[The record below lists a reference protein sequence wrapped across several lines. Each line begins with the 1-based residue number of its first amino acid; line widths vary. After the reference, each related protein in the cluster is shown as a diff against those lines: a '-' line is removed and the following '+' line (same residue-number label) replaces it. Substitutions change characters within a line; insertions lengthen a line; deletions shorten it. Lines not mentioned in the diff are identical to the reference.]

1 MYAATLTCIAGRAL
15 VVMFWGT
22 VSPRLLAGLPRRLGA
37 AGPLG
42 SAGGAVWALL
52 VDLEGGLPRL
62 GFLPATSCI
71 VSDLEGRRTEQDL
84 YIYKIGKGD
93 HICLQ
98 GKHAHEDSFFLELQ
112 LQSAVQWFFAACMCK
127 YAWSGSK
134 ESSLYRKMQLKDR

>member
-1 MYAATLTCIAGRAL
+1 MYLATLTYIAGRAL
-15 VVMFWGT
+15 IVLFWGT

-37 AGPLG
+37 AGPSG

-84 YIYKIGKGD
+84 YIYKIEK
-93 HICLQ
+93 
-98 GKHAHEDSFFLELQ
+98 AVT
-112 LQSAVQWFFAACMCK
+112 SAF
-127 YAWSGSK
+127 K
-134 ESSLYRKMQLKDR
+134 ESTHTKTASFLNCSCSLQYRGSLLPVCVSTHGRAAKNHHCIAKCS